1 MKDKRS
7 PVAVYS
13 HAASILAKVDQ
24 GNAGVRT
31 TLYQHP
37 MPDSLRPTVLALVSE
52 TMRHKETLE
61 AALEAEAT
69 LLGSFAA
76 ERWMLMVLTYELVI
90 NGGRVKGGAKSALV
104 QAVGEQKAT
113 LSTLVM
119 KAQPDA
125 GGTVAKPSAKQRL
138 PRYVR
143 VNTLKTSVE
152 AVLSHLER
160 DGLTRAPA
168 EATATA
174 MWREGAVLPDPLL
187 PSLLVLPPGT
197 NLHGHPLVERGEVV
211 LQDRASCLPAWALS
225 PPPGAKVI
233 DACAAPGN
241 KTTQLACLVTASGE
255 VRAFERNAQRFAT
268 LRRQVGRAGA
278 THVRCCHADFLAA
291 EPAQHAGFTHALCDP
306 SCSGSG
312 GAGGH
317 HNHGGGGETEQQ
329 YAERLRA
336 LAASQYA
343 VVTKAMSMPD
353 MRCVVYSTCS
363 VHREENEDVVE
374 AVLREKAAHGW
385 RLVRA
390 LPSWP
395 TRGLAEAASG
405 AMCVRASVDD
415 ATHGFFVARFERD
428 GSGGD
433 GDGVG
438 GGFGV
443 TSGGDA
449 SGATPHVTTKGAPTS
464 KKDKLA
470 RREQRENVA
479 VAAASQPPPKRRNKE
494 AGLQQKPAAAK
505 AATPS
510 PPTPRPSP
518 LSPEEEALERKREK
532 RKRKDE
538 NRKRRKLA
546 KGGGS

>member
-1 MKDKRS
+1 MHYADGCVATSMKDKRA
-7 PVAVYS
+7 PVAVYA
-13 HAASILAKVDQ
+13 HAASVLAKVDQ
-24 GNAGVRT
+24 GSGGVRT
-31 TLYQHP
+31 TLYQHA

-76 ERWMLMVLTYELVI
+76 DRWMIMVLTYELVI
-90 NGGRVKGGAKSALV
+90 NGGRIKGGAKSAVV

-113 LSTLVM
+113 LSTLVE
-119 KAQPDA
+119 KVLPDV
-125 GGTVAKPSAKQRL
+125 GGTVAKPSEKQRL

-160 DGLTRAPA
+160 VDGLSAAA
-168 EATATA
+168 ETAKT
-174 MWREGAVLPDPLL
+174 MWRDGAVLPDPLL

-255 VRAFERNAQRFAT
+255 VCAFERNAQRFAT

-278 THVRCCHADFLAA
+278 THVRCCLADFLAA

-317 HNHGGGGETEQQ
+317 HHGGETEQQ

-336 LAASQYA
+336 LAALQFA
-343 VVTKAMSMPD
+343 IVTKAMSMPD

-363 VHREENEDVVE
+363 IHREENEDVVE
-374 AVLREKAAHGW
+374 AVLKEKAAHGW

-415 ATHGFFVARFERD
+415 ATHGFFVARFER
-428 GSGGD
+428 GGGD
-433 GDGVG
+433 GG
-438 GGFGV
+438 G
-443 TSGGDA
+443 A
-449 SGATPHVTTKGAPTS
+449 SGITPQAPT
-464 KKDKLA
+464 KNAPKAKAKLA
-470 RREQRENVA
+470 RREQEAA
-479 VAAASQPPPKRRNKE
+479 VAASQPPQKKRKKE
-494 AGLQQKPAAAK
+494 TGQQEKPAAAK
-505 AATPS
+505 AAAPL
-510 PPTPRPSP
+510 PPAPRSTP

-532 RKRKDE
+532 RRRKDE
-538 NRKRRKLA
+538 NRKKRKLA
-546 KGGGS
+546 KGGS